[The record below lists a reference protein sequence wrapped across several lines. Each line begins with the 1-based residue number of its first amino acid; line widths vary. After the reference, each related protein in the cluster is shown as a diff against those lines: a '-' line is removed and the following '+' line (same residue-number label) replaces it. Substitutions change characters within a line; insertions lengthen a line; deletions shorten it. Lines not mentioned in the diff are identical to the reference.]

1 MVSKIFRLKSATES
15 LSWIENW
22 PKLAPAARLCASF
35 SLRSWKPLQPMARQ
49 KRTMVGSLTPTPWA
63 SSAMELCMTDA
74 GSLRT

>member
-1 MVSKIFRLKSATES
+1 MDRE
-15 LSWIENW
+15 
-22 PKLAPAARLCASF
+22 LAEAGAGRQALRQLQLEVLEAAAAD
-35 SLRSWKPLQPMARQ
+35 ARQ

>member
-1 MVSKIFRLKSATES
+1 MDRE
-15 LSWIENW
+15 
-22 PKLAPAARLCASF
+22 LAEAGAGRQA
-35 SLRSWKPLQPMARQ
+35 LRQLQLEVLKPLQPMARQ